1 VELAEQKPT
10 LANDGK
16 KTLDPRVNSGVYH
29 RFMTL
34 FLFLLFIFTAVFGRM
49 ILQYRMTGDYGIRFA
64 GKSSPP
70 VQIAA
75 SLLLSASGLLIL
87 FYTLGL
93 TVGYLTLSFQPGAV
107 QMAIGYLLYFSGLS
121 IVLVSQH
128 QMGCTWRVGVDLNE
142 ETKLITTGLFK
153 YVRNPIYTG
162 LFIGCIGLWCI
173 SPSIILI
180 LGLLILYISVE
191 LFVRKVEEPYLHEQF
206 GSEYEKWHHS
216 TPRYFPRL
224 IKAND

>member
-1 VELAEQKPT
+1 
-10 LANDGK
+10 
-16 KTLDPRVNSGVYH
+16 
-29 RFMTL
+29 MTL

-64 GKSSPP
+64 GKDSPP
-70 VQIAA
+70 VQIVA

-93 TVGYLTLSFQPGAV
+93 TIGYLNLSFQPGTT
-107 QMAIGYLLYFSGLS
+107 QMVIGYVLYFLGLS
-121 IVLVSQH
+121 TVLISQH
-128 QMGCTWRVGVDLNE
+128 QMGSAWRVGVDLDE

-153 YVRNPIYTG
+153 YMRNPIYTG

-180 LGLLILYISVE
+180 VGLLTLYISVE
-191 LFVRKVEEPYLHEQF
+191 LFVRKIEEPYLHEQF
-206 GSEYEKWHHS
+206 GSEYENWFNS

-224 IKAND
+224 VAR